1 MANQKSKIK
10 SQNTKV
16 TENTTESKASTTP
29 TQVVRGRVVSVKA
42 TKTAVVIVERKKSH
56 PIYQKSFT
64 RTKKFQVHDE
74 LGVREGDIVEF
85 VKTRPI
91 SKMKHWQIV
100 KVVGRDIEAI
110 VNEELK
116 QEVAEA
122 IAEVMPAEAEI
133 TTEEAVEAAV
143 EETEKSDKKP
153 KAKKESKKK
162 GTK

>member
-100 KVVGRDIEAI
+100 KV
-110 VNEELK
+110 ELK